1 MSKTVDERVV
11 EMRFDNRQ
19 FETNVGQT
27 MSTLD
32 KLKQRLNLTGAA
44 KGLSD
49 IGAAAGRV
57 DMSPIGRGV
66 EAVQAKFS
74 AMQVIAITAL
84 SNITNS
90 AVNAGKRIVSAL
102 TIDPIKTG
110 FAEYETQINAVQT
123 ILANTKSKG
132 TTLDQ
137 VNSALDELNH
147 YADKTIYNFTEM
159 TRNIGTFTAAGIDL
173 DTSVNAIQGIAN
185 LAAVSGST
193 SQQASTAM
201 YQLSQALATGTIRL
215 MDWNSVVN
223 AGMGGQVFQDALKE
237 TSKELGTGAEAA
249 IKAKGSFRESL
260 QTGWLTSQ
268 VLTETLKKFTTSG
281 ANEYVAKYT
290 GLSKEAIQA
299 ALDSAEA
306 QYGEADAIDKA
317 SEALAKKSGKNKD
330 EIKQILDFAKTAED
344 AATKVKTFSQLWDTL
359 KEAAQSGWTQT
370 WEIIVGD
377 FEEAK
382 SFLTDI
388 SNRVGDIIGKSAD
401 ARNNLLQ
408 GWKDAGG
415 RNDLI
420 EGAWNLFDGIAKIA
434 STIKGAFGEI
444 FPEMKS
450 EQLVAF
456 TKAFKDLTQR
466 FEDFANSKSDKI
478 HSIFKGIFSV
488 LDIGK
493 KIVTALLKPIGQL
506 LGSNGVG
513 SLVDLFLDA
522 GTAVGDLL
530 TKINEGFDTN
540 NFSKTLSNIVNGI
553 SNLLKV
559 ATDKIGGFGDIFTKA
574 GDAISKACEKIWSGI
589 ITVFGW
595 IKDNISLG
603 DIGKILSGAGI
614 LTAGANLAGFFR
626 KLKPS
631 MSGFFDNASEFI
643 SKMNEGGS
651 NKKGGLLA
659 FLGLDDAVEKVP
671 GVLDTLKESL
681 NAFTSSI
688 KITSLVSIAA
698 AMGIL
703 SLALNKLSKIKVP
716 DLAKSLGAMAIMFK
730 LLTTSFKSI
739 SSSVNGLN
747 KAPLVRTGIALMALA
762 EAMNILATA
771 ITKLS
776 KLSLE
781 ELAKGLIGV
790 GGGIFALSKGINAIS
805 GSKVSISTSI
815 ALLALSESCK
825 ILADAMEKFSKF
837 SWDEIAQGLVAMGGA
852 LAELVGSASV
862 LNKFAGGA
870 SIFGSIGIFILIQGL
885 DSLANALKKFGAMNW
900 DEIGR
905 GLSAMGGA
913 LAEVAGASGAL
924 GKISGFSSIF
934 GAGAIDIVILG
945 LDSLANAIKKFG
957 GMSWEEIGQGLTAMG
972 GALGEVSIMSGA
984 LGKIAGFSGILGAG
998 AIDIAIFGL
1007 DSLANALNKFGSM
1020 SWEEIGHG
1028 LSAMGGALLE
1038 VAGVSGALGKIAG
1051 LAGLLGAATIDVVI
1065 IGLDKLAS
1073 ALQKFGSMSWEEIG
1087 NGLTAMGGALAI
1099 VAGASFLSGLSGI
1112 AGLVGAGTI
1121 NLAVQGLDELA
1132 NALIKFGSM
1141 NWDEIGKGL
1150 TAMTGALGSVSLG
1163 SLLNTLSGFGS
1174 AAIATVAKPLGDLA
1188 DSVKKWSGVTVP
1200 EGLGGQL
1207 SALAYGVG
1215 SFNFTGWGA
1224 DAIAA
1229 IGTSLGDLADS
1240 VKKWAG
1246 VTVPEGIST
1255 QLSSL
1260 AYGIG
1265 SFNFSGWGADA
1276 IAAVAKPLG
1285 DLADSVAKWG
1295 SISVP
1300 ENLKSQLTGLADGV
1314 KAFSF
1319 AFLGGWSIS
1328 AIIGPL
1334 GDLADAV
1341 SKWKDVKI
1349 PDGLKDKLQGLS
1361 DAVLSFSFA
1370 FLGGWSLGSVT
1381 GPLGDLADS
1390 VKKWNGVTI
1399 QEGLG
1404 DKLKSIAG
1412 GIKAFNG
1419 VGDISASV
1427 SGLSSL
1433 ASSMAKLS
1441 SVGFDTVSSGLKNIA
1456 GSLTDFASST
1466 ESISGVGEK
1475 IINNV
1480 VTPITQASSK
1490 LTSSGRY
1497 IAKCISA
1504 GVGAGAT
1511 AVSNST
1517 KTIVVKALKIVE
1529 SSNGQF
1535 RNTGIQLA
1543 YKLANGLK
1551 EGSVSIRASISG
1563 ALQAGL
1569 SSARG
1574 QYNSFYSAGSYLA
1587 IGFANGISSSVY
1599 RAELAARAMANAAKA
1614 AAKRA
1619 LNEHSP
1625 SKEMYKIGDYAGAGF
1640 VNALLDYASKAYV
1653 ASYDM
1658 ASEAKNGLSKA
1669 ISRISDI
1676 IDSDIDTQPTIRPVV
1691 DLSDVT
1697 SGVNAINGMMAL
1709 NPSVGVMA
1717 SVSFI
1722 NSSMNR
1728 RIQNGQNEDILNA
1741 IAGLNKTIS
1750 HMSGDTYN
1758 VNGVT
1763 YDDGSNISEA
1773 VKAIIQA
1780 AKIDRRR

>member
-19 FETNVGQT
+19 FETNVGRT

-32 KLKQRLNLTGAA
+32 KLKQHLNLTGAA

-74 AMQVIAITAL
+74 AMQVVAVTAL
-84 SNITNS
+84 ANITNI
-90 AVNAGKRIVSAL
+90 AINAGKRIVSAL

-290 GLSKEAIQA
+290 GLSKEAVQA

-317 SEALAKKSGKNKD
+317 SEALANKSGKNKD
-330 EIKQILDFAKTAED
+330 EIKQILDFARTAED

-420 EGAWNLFDGIAKIA
+420 EGAWNLFDGVAKIA
-434 STIKGAFGEI
+434 STIKGAFREI

-456 TKAFKDLTQR
+456 AKAFKDLTQR

-506 LGSNGVG
+506 LGSKGVG
-513 SLVDLFLDA
+513 SLADLFLDA
-522 GTAVGDLL
+522 GAAVGDFL
-530 TKINEGFDTN
+530 TKINEGFDTSN
-540 NFSKTLSNIVNGI
+540 LSKTLSNIVNGI
-553 SNLLKV
+553 SDLLKG

-589 ITVFGW
+589 KNVFGW

-643 SKMNEGGS
+643 SKMKEGGS

-688 KITSLVSIAA
+688 KITSLVSIAS

-730 LLTTSFKSI
+730 LLTKSFKSI
-739 SSSVNGLN
+739 ASSINGLN

-762 EAMNILATA
+762 EAMNILAKA

-776 KLSLE
+776 KLSLP

-837 SWDEIAQGLVAMGGA
+837 SWGEIASGLTAMGGA
-852 LAELVGSASV
+852 LAELVGSVSV
-862 LNKFAGGA
+862 LNKFAGGG

-957 GMSWEEIGQGLTAMG
+957 GMPWEEIGR
-972 GALGEVSIMSGA
+972 
-984 LGKIAGFSGILGAG
+984 
-998 AIDIAIFGL
+998 
-1007 DSLANALNKFGSM
+1007 
-1020 SWEEIGHG
+1020 G

-1051 LAGLLGAATIDVVI
+1051 LAGLLGAATIDVVVL
-1065 IGLDKLAS
+1065 GLDKLAS
-1073 ALQKFGSMSWEEIG
+1073 AMQKFGSMSWGEIG

-1099 VAGASFLSGLSGI
+1099 VSGASFLSGLSGI

-1132 NALIKFGSM
+1132 NALIKFCSM

-1150 TAMTGALGSVSLG
+1150 TAMTGALGSVALG
-1163 SLLNTLSGFGS
+1163 SLLNTLSGFG
-1174 AAIATVAKPLGDLA
+1174 AKAIATVAKPLGDLA

-1229 IGTSLGDLADS
+1229 IGTSLGGLADS

-1255 QLSSL
+1255 QLSNL

-1276 IAAVAKPLG
+1276 IAAAAKPLG

-1295 SISVP
+1295 NISVP
-1300 ENLKSQLTGLADGV
+1300 ENLNSQLTGLADGI

-1390 VKKWNGVTI
+1390 IKKWNGVTI

-1412 GIKAFNG
+1412 GVKAFNG

-1441 SVGFDTVSSGLKNIA
+1441 NVGFDTVSSGLKNIA
-1456 GSLTDFASST
+1456 ESLTDFASST

-1490 LTSSGRY
+1490 LTSAGRY

-1551 EGSVSIRASISG
+1551 EGSASIRASISG

-1569 SSARG
+1569 SSARD

-1640 VNALLDYASKAYV
+1640 VNALLDYASKAYA

-1676 IDSDIDTQPTIRPVV
+1676 IDSDIDAQPTIRPVV
-1691 DLSDVT
+1691 DLSNVT

-1717 SVSFI
+1717 SVSSI
-1722 NSSMNR
+1722 NASMNR
-1728 RIQNGQNEDILNA
+1728 RIQNGQNGDILDA

-1750 HMSGDTYN
+1750 NMPGDTYN

>member
-19 FETNVGQT
+19 FETNVSQT

-49 IGAAAGRV
+49 IGAAAGRI

-74 AMQVIAITAL
+74 AMQVMAVTAL
-84 SNITNS
+84 ANITNT

-137 VNSALDELNH
+137 VNAALDELNH

-290 GLSKEAIQA
+290 GLSKDAVQA
-299 ALDSAEA
+299 ALDSAKA

-317 SEALAKKSGKNKD
+317 SEALANKSGKNKD
-330 EIKQILDFAKTAED
+330 EIKQILDFARTAED

-370 WEIIVGD
+370 WELIVGD

-434 STIKGAFGEI
+434 STIKGSFREI

-478 HSIFKGIFSV
+478 HSTFKGIFSV

-522 GTAVGDLL
+522 GAAVGDFLA
-530 TKINEGFDTN
+530 KINEGFDTSN
-540 NFSKTLSNIVNGI
+540 LSKTLFNIVNGI
-553 SNLLKV
+553 SNLLKG
-559 ATDKIGGFGDIFTKA
+559 ATDKIGGFGDIF
-574 GDAISKACEKIWSGI
+574 SKVGEKVSDACEKIWSGVKK
-589 ITVFGW
+589 VFGW
-595 IKDNISLG
+595 IKDNVSIK
-603 DIGKILSGAGI
+603 DIFAGLIGGGVFAVGTKLAGLLGKI
-614 LTAGANLAGFFR
+614 T
-626 KLKPS
+626 
-631 MSGFFDNASEFI
+631 EFI
-643 SKMNEGGS
+643 SQFVKKKDGFQDNSKGG
-651 NKKGGLLA
+651 GGLLG
-659 FLGLDDAVEKVP
+659 FLGLGDAVDEIP
-671 GVLDTLKESL
+671 EVLDSLKDAL
-681 NAFTSSI
+681 SSFATGI
-688 KITSLVSIAA
+688 KVSSLVSIAA
-698 AMGIL
+698 AVGIL
-703 SLALNKLSKIKVP
+703 SWALTKLSKINVP

-730 LLTTSFKSI
+730 MLTKSFKSI
-739 SSSVNGLN
+739 STSVNGLN

-837 SWDEIAQGLVAMGGA
+837 SWDEIAHGLVAMGGA
-852 LAELVGSASV
+852 LAELVGSVSV
-862 LNKFAGGA
+862 LNKFAGGG

-900 DEIGR
+900 DEIRR
-905 GLSAMGGA
+905 GLSAMGGV
-913 LAEVAGASGAL
+913 LAEVAGSSGAL

-945 LDSLANAIKKFG
+945 LDSLANALKKFG

-972 GALGEVSIMSGA
+972 GALGEVSLMSGA
-984 LGKIAGFSGILGAG
+984 LGKIAGFYGILGAG
-998 AIDIAIFGL
+998 TIDIAILGL

-1020 SWEEIGHG
+1020 SWEEIGRG
-1028 LSAMGGALLE
+1028 LSAMGVALLE
-1038 VAGVSGALGKIAG
+1038 VSGISGALGMIAG
-1051 LAGLLGAATIDVVI
+1051 LAGLLGAATIDTVVL
-1065 IGLDKLAS
+1065 GLDKLAS

-1087 NGLTAMGGALAI
+1087 HVLTGMGGTLTI
-1099 VAGASFLSGLSGI
+1099 VSGASFLSGLSGI

-1150 TAMTGALGSVSLG
+1150 TAMTGALGSVALG
-1163 SLLNTLSGFGS
+1163 SLLNTLSGFG
-1174 AAIATVAKPLGDLA
+1174 AEAIATVAKPLGDLA
-1188 DSVKKWSGVTVP
+1188 DSVNKWAGVIVP

-1255 QLSSL
+1255 QLSNL

-1276 IAAVAKPLG
+1276 IAAAAKPLG
-1285 DLADSVAKWG
+1285 DMADSVAKWG

-1300 ENLKSQLTGLADGV
+1300 ENLNSQLTGLADGV

-1319 AFLGGWSIS
+1319 TFLGGWSIS

-1341 SKWKDVKI
+1341 
-1349 PDGLKDKLQGLS
+1349 
-1361 DAVLSFSFA
+1361 
-1370 FLGGWSLGSVT
+1370 
-1381 GPLGDLADS
+1381 
-1390 VKKWNGVTI
+1390 KKWNGVTI

-1404 DKLKSIAG
+1404 DKLKTIAG
-1412 GIKAFNG
+1412 GVKAFNG

-1427 SGLSSL
+1427 SWLSSL
-1433 ASSMAKLS
+1433 ASSMVKLS
-1441 SVGFDTVSSGLKNIA
+1441 NVGFDTVSSGLKNIA
-1456 GSLTDFASST
+1456 GSLTNFASST

-1490 LTSSGRY
+1490 LTSAGRY

-1511 AVSNST
+1511 SVSNST
-1517 KTIVVKALKIVE
+1517 KTIIVKALKIVE

-1551 EGSVSIRASISG
+1551 EGSASIRASISG
-1563 ALQAGL
+1563 ALQSGL
-1569 SSARG
+1569 SSARDK
-1574 QYNSFYSAGSYLA
+1574 YASFYSAGSYLA

-1669 ISRISDI
+1669 ISHISDI

-1691 DLSDVT
+1691 DLSNVT

-1717 SVSFI
+1717 SVSSI
-1722 NSSMNR
+1722 NASMNR

-1750 HMSGDTYN
+1750 NMSGDTYN

>member
-1 MSKTVDERVV
+1 MSKTIDERVV

-19 FETNVGQT
+19 FESNVKTT

-32 KLKQRLNLTGAA
+32 RLKHALRLDGAA

-49 IGAAAGRV
+49 IGSAAGRI
-57 DMSPIGRGV
+57 DMSPISRGV

-290 GLSKEAIQA
+290 GLSKDAVQA
-299 ALDSAEA
+299 ALDSAKA

-317 SEALAKKSGKNKD
+317 AEALANKSGKNKD
-330 EIKQILDFAKTAED
+330 EIKQILDFARTAED

-434 STIKGAFGEI
+434 STIKGAFREI

-488 LDIGK
+488 LGIGK
-493 KIVTALLKPIGQL
+493 KIATALLKPIGQL

-513 SLVDLFLDA
+513 SLVDLFLYA
-522 GTAVGDLL
+522 GAAVGDFL
-530 TKINEGFDTN
+530 TKINEGFDTSN
-540 NFSKTLSNIVNGI
+540 LSKTLYNIVNGI
-553 SNLLKV
+553 SDLLKG

-574 GDAISKACEKIWSGI
+574 GDAISKACQKIWSGVK
-589 ITVFGW
+589 TVFGW
-595 IKDNISLG
+595 IKDNVSIGDIFSGLTKGIGVATGIKFLG
-603 DIGKILSGAGI
+603 VIGKIY
-614 LTAGANLAGFFR
+614 
-626 KLKPS
+626 
-631 MSGFFDNASEFI
+631 EFI
-643 SKMNEGGS
+643 SQFVKKKDAVKGEGG
-651 NKKGGLLA
+651 GGLLG
-659 FLGLDDAVEKVP
+659 FLGLSDAVEKVP
-671 GVLDTLKESL
+671 EILDTLKESL

-730 LLTTSFKSI
+730 LLTKSFKSI
-739 SSSVNGLN
+739 STSVNGLN
-747 KAPLVRTGIALMALA
+747 KAPLVKTGIALMALA

-837 SWDEIAQGLVAMGGA
+837 SWSEIA
-852 LAELVGSASV
+852 S
-862 LNKFAGGA
+862 
-870 SIFGSIGIFILIQGL
+870 
-885 DSLANALKKFGAMNW
+885 
-900 DEIGR
+900 
-905 GLSAMGGA
+905 
-913 LAEVAGASGAL
+913 
-924 GKISGFSSIF
+924 
-934 GAGAIDIVILG
+934 
-945 LDSLANAIKKFG
+945 
-957 GMSWEEIGQGLTAMG
+957 GLTAMG
-972 GALGEVSIMSGA
+972 GALGELVIAVS
-984 LGKIAGFSGILGAG
+984 
-998 AIDIAIFGL
+998 
-1007 DSLANALNKFGSM
+1007 ALNKFGGGKSIFGSLGVLIM
-1020 SWEEIGHG
+1020 VQGLGTLADALKKFGQMKWDEIGRG

-1051 LAGLLGAATIDVVI
+1051 FSSIFGAGAIDIVILGLDTLANALKKFGQMAWDEIGRGLTAMGGALLEVSGISGALGMIAGLAGLLGAATIDVVVL
-1065 IGLDKLAS
+1065 GLDKLAS
-1073 ALQKFGSMSWEEIG
+1073 ALKKFGSMSWEEIG

-1150 TAMTGALGSVSLG
+1150 TAMTGALGSVALG
-1163 SLLNTLSGFGS
+1163 SLLNTLSGFG
-1174 AAIATVAKPLGDLA
+1174 AKAIATVAKPLGDLA

-1255 QLSSL
+1255 QLSNL

-1285 DLADSVAKWG
+1285 DMADSVAKWG

-1300 ENLKSQLTGLADGV
+1300 ENLNSQLTGLADGV

-1319 AFLGGWSIS
+1319 SFLGGWSIS

-1334 GDLADAV
+1334 GDLSDAV

-1349 PDGLKDKLQGLS
+1349 PDGLKDKLQGLY
-1361 DAVLSFSFA
+1361 DTVLSFSFA

-1390 VKKWNGVTI
+1390 FKKWNGVTI
-1399 QEGLG
+1399 QEDLG

-1412 GIKAFNG
+1412 GVTAFNG

-1427 SGLSSL
+1427 SWLSSL

-1441 SVGFDTVSSGLKNIA
+1441 NVGFDAVSSGLKNIA
-1456 GSLTDFASST
+1456 ESLTDFSSST

-1490 LTSSGRY
+1490 LTSAGRY

-1551 EGSVSIRASISG
+1551 EGSASIRASISG

-1569 SSARG
+1569 FSARG

-1587 IGFANGISSSVY
+1587 IGFANGIGSSAY
-1599 RAELAARAMANAAKA
+1599 RAELAARAMANAAKE

-1640 VNALLDYASKAYV
+1640 VNALLDYASKAYS

-1691 DLSDVT
+1691 DLSNVA

-1717 SVSFI
+1717 SVSSI
-1722 NSSMNR
+1722 NASMNR
-1728 RIQNGQNEDILNA
+1728 RIQNGQNGDILNA

-1750 HMSGDTYN
+1750 NMSGDTYN

>member
-1 MSKTVDERVV
+1 MSKTIDERVV

-19 FETNVGQT
+19 FESNVTAT

-32 KLKQRLNLTGAA
+32 KLKHALRLDGAA

-57 DMSPIGRGV
+57 DMGPLGRGV

-74 AMQVIAITAL
+74 AMQVVAVTAL
-84 SNITNS
+84 ANITNT
-90 AVNAGKRIVSAL
+90 AINAGKRIVSAL

-290 GLSKEAIQA
+290 GLSKEAVQA

-317 SEALAKKSGKNKD
+317 SEALANKSGKNKD
-330 EIKQILDFAKTAED
+330 EIKQILDFARTAED

-415 RNDLI
+415 RKDLI

-434 STIKGAFGEI
+434 STIKGAFREI

-478 HSIFKGIFSV
+478 HSTFKGIFSV

-506 LGSNGVG
+506 LGSNGVV

-522 GTAVGDLL
+522 GAAVGDFL
-530 TKINEGFDTN
+530 TKINEGFDTSN
-540 NFSKTLSNIVNGI
+540 LSKTLSNIVNGI
-553 SNLLKV
+553 SNLLKG
-559 ATDKIGGFGDIFTKA
+559 ATDKIGGFGNIFTKA
-574 GDAISKACEKIWSGI
+574 GDAISKALEKIWAGAK
-589 ITVFGW
+589 TVFGW

-603 DIGKILSGAGI
+603 DVGKILSGAGI

-643 SKMNEGGS
+643 SKMKEGGS

-659 FLGLDDAVEKVP
+659 FFGLDDAVEKVP

-688 KITSLVSIAA
+688 KITSLVSIAS

-703 SLALNKLSKIKVP
+703 SIALTKLSKIKVP

-730 LLTTSFKSI
+730 LLTNSFKSI
-739 SSSVNGLN
+739 ASSINGLN
-747 KAPLVRTGIALMALA
+747 KAPLFRTGIALMALA

-805 GSKVSISTSI
+805 GSKVRISTSI
-815 ALLALSESCK
+815 AILALSESCK

-837 SWDEIAQGLVAMGGA
+837 SWDEIAHGLFAMGGA
-852 LAELVGSASV
+852 LAELVGSVSV
-862 LNKFAGGA
+862 LNKFAGGG

-885 DSLANALKKFGAMNW
+885 DSLASALKKFGAMNW

-913 LAEVAGASGAL
+913 LAEVAGISGAL
-924 GKISGFSSIF
+924 GKIAGFSSIF
-934 GAGAIDIVILG
+934 GAGAIDIAIAG
-945 LDSLANAIKKFG
+945 LNSLANAFKKFG
-957 GMSWEEIGQGLTAMG
+957 LMSWEEIGKGLTAMG
-972 GALGEVSIMSGA
+972 GALLEVSGISGA
-984 LGKIAGFSGILGAG
+984 LGMISGW
-998 AIDIAIFGL
+998 
-1007 DSLANALNKFGSM
+1007 S
-1020 SWEEIGHG
+1020 
-1028 LSAMGGALLE
+1028 
-1038 VAGVSGALGKIAG
+1038 
-1051 LAGLLGAATIDVVI
+1051 GLLGATTIDTVVL
-1065 IGLDKLAS
+1065 GLDKLAS
-1073 ALQKFGSMSWEEIG
+1073 SLQKFGSMSWEEIG

-1099 VAGASFLSGLSGI
+1099 AAGASFLSGLSGI

-1121 NLAVQGLDELA
+1121 NLAVKGLDELA

-1150 TAMTGALGSVSLG
+1150 TAMTGALGSVALG
-1163 SLLNTLSGFGS
+1163 SLLNTLSGFG
-1174 AAIATVAKPLGDLA
+1174 AKAIATVAKPLGDLA
-1188 DSVKKWSGVTVP
+1188 DSAKKWSGVTVP

-1255 QLSSL
+1255 QLSNL

-1295 SISVP
+1295 NISVP
-1300 ENLKSQLTGLADGV
+1300 ENLNSQLTGLADGI

-1349 PDGLKDKLQGLS
+1349 PDGLKDKMQGLS

-1390 VKKWNGVTI
+1390 IKKWNGVTI

-1412 GIKAFNG
+1412 GVKAFNG

-1456 GSLTDFASST
+1456 ESLTDFASST

-1490 LTSSGRY
+1490 LTSAGRY

-1511 AVSNST
+1511 SVSNST

-1529 SSNGQF
+1529 SSNWQF

-1551 EGSVSIRASISG
+1551 EGSASIRASISG

-1569 SSARG
+1569 SSARD

-1640 VNALLDYASKAYV
+1640 VNALLDYASKAYA
-1653 ASYDM
+1653 ASYGM

-1676 IDSDIDTQPTIRPVV
+1676 IDSDIDAQPTIRPVV
-1691 DLSDVT
+1691 DLSNVT

-1717 SVSFI
+1717 SVSSI
-1722 NSSMNR
+1722 NASMNR
-1728 RIQNGQNEDILNA
+1728 RIQNGQNGDILNA

-1750 HMSGDTYN
+1750 NMSGDTYN

>member
-1 MSKTVDERVV
+1 MSKTIDERVV

-19 FETNVGQT
+19 FESNVTAT

-32 KLKQRLNLTGAA
+32 KLKHALRLDGAA

-57 DMSPIGRGV
+57 DMGPLGRGV

-74 AMQVIAITAL
+74 AMQVVAVTAL
-84 SNITNS
+84 ANITNT
-90 AVNAGKRIVSAL
+90 AINAGKRIVSAL

-290 GLSKEAIQA
+290 GLSKEVVQA

-317 SEALAKKSGKNKD
+317 SEALANKSGKNKD
-330 EIKQILDFAKTAED
+330 EIKQILDFARTAED

-415 RNDLI
+415 RKDLI

-434 STIKGAFGEI
+434 STIKGAFREI

-478 HSIFKGIFSV
+478 HSTFKGIFSV

-506 LGSNGVG
+506 LGSNGVV

-522 GTAVGDLL
+522 GAAVGDFL
-530 TKINEGFDTN
+530 TKINEGFDTSN
-540 NFSKTLSNIVNGI
+540 LSKTLSNIVNGI
-553 SNLLKV
+553 SNLLKG
-559 ATDKIGGFGDIFTKA
+559 ATDKIGGFGNIFTKA
-574 GDAISKACEKIWSGI
+574 GDAISKALEKIWAGAK
-589 ITVFGW
+589 TVFGW

-603 DIGKILSGAGI
+603 DVGKILSGAGI

-643 SKMNEGGS
+643 SKMKEGGS

-659 FLGLDDAVEKVP
+659 FFGLDDAVEKVP

-688 KITSLVSIAA
+688 KITSLVSIAS

-703 SLALNKLSKIKVP
+703 SIALTKLSKIKVP

-730 LLTTSFKSI
+730 LLTNSFKSI
-739 SSSVNGLN
+739 ASSINGLN
-747 KAPLVRTGIALMALA
+747 KAPLFRTGIALMALA

-805 GSKVSISTSI
+805 GSKVRISTSI
-815 ALLALSESCK
+815 AILALSESCK

-837 SWDEIAQGLVAMGGA
+837 SWDEIAHGLFAMGGA
-852 LAELVGSASV
+852 LAELVGSVSV
-862 LNKFAGGA
+862 LNKFAGGG

-885 DSLANALKKFGAMNW
+885 DSLASALKKFGAMNW

-913 LAEVAGASGAL
+913 LAEVAGISGAL
-924 GKISGFSSIF
+924 GKIAGFSSIF
-934 GAGAIDIVILG
+934 GAGAIDIAIAG
-945 LDSLANAIKKFG
+945 LNSLANAFKKFG
-957 GMSWEEIGQGLTAMG
+957 LMSWEEIGKGLTAMG
-972 GALGEVSIMSGA
+972 GALLEVSGISGA
-984 LGKIAGFSGILGAG
+984 LGMISGW
-998 AIDIAIFGL
+998 
-1007 DSLANALNKFGSM
+1007 S
-1020 SWEEIGHG
+1020 
-1028 LSAMGGALLE
+1028 
-1038 VAGVSGALGKIAG
+1038 
-1051 LAGLLGAATIDVVI
+1051 GLLGATTIDTVVL
-1065 IGLDKLAS
+1065 GLDKLAS
-1073 ALQKFGSMSWEEIG
+1073 SLQKFGSMSWEEIG

-1099 VAGASFLSGLSGI
+1099 AAGASFLSGLSGI

-1121 NLAVQGLDELA
+1121 NLAVKGLDELA

-1150 TAMTGALGSVSLG
+1150 TAMTGALGSVALG
-1163 SLLNTLSGFGS
+1163 SLLNTLSGFG
-1174 AAIATVAKPLGDLA
+1174 AKAIATVAKPLGDLA
-1188 DSVKKWSGVTVP
+1188 DSAKKWSGVTVP

-1255 QLSSL
+1255 QLSNL

-1295 SISVP
+1295 NISVP
-1300 ENLKSQLTGLADGV
+1300 ENLNSQLTGLADGI

-1349 PDGLKDKLQGLS
+1349 PDGLKDKMQGLS

-1390 VKKWNGVTI
+1390 IKKWNGVTI

-1412 GIKAFNG
+1412 GVKAFNG

-1456 GSLTDFASST
+1456 ESLTDFASST

-1490 LTSSGRY
+1490 LTSAGRY

-1511 AVSNST
+1511 SVSNST

-1529 SSNGQF
+1529 SSNWQF

-1551 EGSVSIRASISG
+1551 EGSASIRASISG

-1569 SSARG
+1569 SSARD

-1640 VNALLDYASKAYV
+1640 VNALLDYASKAYA
-1653 ASYDM
+1653 ASYGM

-1676 IDSDIDTQPTIRPVV
+1676 IDSDIDAQPTIRPVV
-1691 DLSDVT
+1691 DLSNVT

-1717 SVSFI
+1717 SVSSI
-1722 NSSMNR
+1722 NASMNR
-1728 RIQNGQNEDILNA
+1728 RIQNGQNGDILNA

-1750 HMSGDTYN
+1750 NMSGDTYN

>member
-32 KLKQRLNLTGAA
+32 RLKHALRLDGAA

-49 IGAAAGRV
+49 IGSAAGRI

-137 VNSALDELNH
+137 VNSALGELNH

-290 GLSKEAIQA
+290 GLSKDAVQA
-299 ALDSAEA
+299 ALDSAKA

-317 SEALAKKSGKNKD
+317 AEALANKSGKNKD
-330 EIKQILDFAKTAED
+330 EIKQILDFARTAED

-434 STIKGAFGEI
+434 STIKGAFREI

-466 FEDFANSKSDKI
+466 FEDFANSKSDKT

-488 LDIGK
+488 LGIGK
-493 KIVTALLKPIGQL
+493 KIATALLKPIGQL
-506 LGSNGVG
+506 LGSNGIG

-522 GTAVGDLL
+522 GAAVGDFL
-530 TKINEGFDTN
+530 TKINEGFDTSN
-540 NFSKTLSNIVNGI
+540 LSKTLSNIVNGI
-553 SNLLKV
+553 SNLLKG

-574 GDAISKACEKIWSGI
+574 GDAISKACEKIWSGVK
-589 ITVFGW
+589 TVFRW

-643 SKMNEGGS
+643 SKMKEGRS

-659 FLGLDDAVEKVP
+659 FLGLDDAAEKVP

-716 DLAKSLGAMAIMFK
+716 DLAKSLGVMAIMFK
-730 LLTTSFKSI
+730 LLTKSFKSI
-739 SSSVNGLN
+739 STSVNGLN

-815 ALLALSESCK
+815 DLFALSESCK

-837 SWDEIAQGLVAMGGA
+837 SWGEIAHGLVAMGGA
-852 LAELVGSASV
+852 LAELVGSVSV
-862 LNKFAGGA
+862 LNKFAGVG

-900 DEIGR
+900 DGIGR

-945 LDSLANAIKKFG
+945 LD
-957 GMSWEEIGQGLTAMG
+957 T
-972 GALGEVSIMSGA
+972 
-984 LGKIAGFSGILGAG
+984 
-998 AIDIAIFGL
+998 
-1007 DSLANALNKFGSM
+1007 LANALNKFGQM
-1020 SWEEIGHG
+1020 AWDEIGRG
-1028 LSAMGGALLE
+1028 LIAMGGALLE
-1038 VAGVSGALGKIAG
+1038 VSGISGALGMIAG
-1051 LAGLLGAATIDVVI
+1051 LAGLLGAATIDIVVL
-1065 IGLDKLAS
+1065 GLDKLAS

-1099 VAGASFLSGLSGI
+1099 VTGASFLSGLSGI

-1150 TAMTGALGSVSLG
+1150 TAMTGALGSVGLG
-1163 SLLNTLSGFGS
+1163 SLLNTLSGFG
-1174 AAIATVAKPLGDLA
+1174 AKAIATVAKPLGDLA

-1229 IGTSLGDLADS
+1229 IGASLGDLADS

-1255 QLSSL
+1255 QLSNL

-1295 SISVP
+1295 SVSVP
-1300 ENLKSQLTGLADGV
+1300 DNLNSQLTGLADGV

-1404 DKLKSIAG
+1404 DKLKPIAG
-1412 GIKAFNG
+1412 GVKAFNG
-1419 VGDISASV
+1419 VGDISTSI

-1433 ASSMAKLS
+1433 ALSMAKLS
-1441 SVGFDTVSSGLKNIA
+1441 NVGFDTVSSGLKNIA

-1490 LTSSGRY
+1490 LTSAGRY

-1517 KTIVVKALKIVE
+1517 KTLVTKALKTAE

-1535 RNTGIQLA
+1535 RNVGIQLA

-1551 EGSVSIRASISG
+1551 EGSASIKASISG

-1574 QYNSFYSAGSYLA
+1574 QYNSFYSVGSYLA

-1691 DLSDVT
+1691 DLSNVT

-1717 SVSFI
+1717 SVSSI
-1722 NSSMNR
+1722 NASMNR
-1728 RIQNGQNEDILNA
+1728 RIQNGQNGDILNA

-1750 HMSGDTYN
+1750 NMSGDTYN

>member
-1 MSKTVDERVV
+1 MSKTIDERVV

-159 TRNIGTFTAAGIDL
+159 TRNIGTFTAAGVDL

-290 GLSKEAIQA
+290 GLSKEAVQA

-317 SEALAKKSGKNKD
+317 SEALANKSGKNKD

-382 SFLTDI
+382 AFLTDI

-434 STIKGAFGEI
+434 STIKGAFREI

-456 TKAFKDLTQR
+456 TKAFKDLTKR

-522 GTAVGDLL
+522 GAAVGDFL
-530 TKINEGFDTN
+530 TKINEGFDTSN
-540 NFSKTLSNIVNGI
+540 LSKTLSNIVNGI
-553 SNLLKV
+553 SDLLKG

-574 GDAISKACEKIWSGI
+574 GDAILKACEKIWSGVK
-589 ITVFGW
+589 TVFGW

-643 SKMNEGGS
+643 SKMKEGGS

-698 AMGIL
+698 SMGIL

-730 LLTTSFKSI
+730 LLTKSFKSI
-739 SSSVNGLN
+739 STSVNGLN

-771 ITKLS
+771 IAKLS

-837 SWDEIAQGLVAMGGA
+837 SWSEIASGLTAMGGA
-852 LAELVGSASV
+852 LGELVIAVSA
-862 LNKFAGGA
+862 LNKFGGGK
-870 SIFGSIGIFILIQGL
+870 SIFGSLGVLIMVHGL
-885 DSLANALKKFGAMNW
+885 GTLADALKKFGQMKW
-900 DEIGR
+900 GEIGR
-905 GLSAMGGA
+905 SLSAMGGA
-913 LAEVAGASGAL
+913 LIEVAGVSGAL
-924 GKISGFSSIF
+924 GKIAGFSSIF

-945 LDSLANAIKKFG
+945 LD
-957 GMSWEEIGQGLTAMG
+957 T
-972 GALGEVSIMSGA
+972 
-984 LGKIAGFSGILGAG
+984 
-998 AIDIAIFGL
+998 
-1007 DSLANALNKFGSM
+1007 LANALNKFGQM
-1020 SWEEIGHG
+1020 AWDEIGRG
-1028 LSAMGGALLE
+1028 LTAMVGALLE
-1038 VAGVSGALGKIAG
+1038 VSGISGALGMIAG
-1051 LAGLLGAATIDVVI
+1051 LAGLLGAATIDIVVL
-1065 IGLDKLAS
+1065 GLDKLAS

-1087 NGLTAMGGALAI
+1087 HGLTGMGGALAI
-1099 VAGASFLSGLSGI
+1099 VSGASFLSGLSGI

-1150 TAMTGALGSVSLG
+1150 TAMTGALGSVGLG
-1163 SLLNTLSGFGS
+1163 SLLNTLSGFG
-1174 AAIATVAKPLGDLA
+1174 AEAIATVAKPLGDLA

-1255 QLSSL
+1255 QLSNL

-1276 IAAVAKPLG
+1276 ISAVAKPLG
-1285 DLADSVAKWG
+1285 DFADSVAKWG

-1300 ENLKSQLTGLADGV
+1300 KNLNSQLTGLADGV

-1381 GPLGDLADS
+1381 GPLADLADS

-1412 GIKAFNG
+1412 GVKAFNG
-1419 VGDISASV
+1419 VGDISTSV
-1427 SGLSSL
+1427 FGLSSL

-1490 LTSSGRY
+1490 LTSAGRY

-1551 EGSVSIRASISG
+1551 EGSSSIRASISG

-1599 RAELAARAMANAAKA
+1599 RAEIAARAMANAAKY

-1676 IDSDIDTQPTIRPVV
+1676 IDSDIDAQPTIRPVV
-1691 DLSDVT
+1691 DLSNVA

-1717 SVSFI
+1717 SVSSI
-1722 NSSMNR
+1722 NASMNR

-1750 HMSGDTYN
+1750 NMSGDTYN

>member
-19 FETNVGQT
+19 FETNVGRT

-137 VNSALDELNH
+137 VNAALDELNH

-290 GLSKEAIQA
+290 GLSKDAVQA
-299 ALDSAEA
+299 ALDSAKA

-317 SEALAKKSGKNKD
+317 AEALANKSGKNKD
-330 EIKQILDFAKTAED
+330 EIKQILDFARTAED

-434 STIKGAFGEI
+434 STIKGAFREI

-478 HSIFKGIFSV
+478 HSTFKGIFSV

-493 KIVTALLKPIGQL
+493 KVATALLKPIGQL

-522 GTAVGDLL
+522 GASVGDFL
-530 TKINEGFDTN
+530 TKINEGFDTSN
-540 NFSKTLSNIVNGI
+540 LSKTLFNIVNGI
-553 SNLLKV
+553 SDLLKG
-559 ATDKIGGFGDIFTKA
+559 ATDKIGGFGDIFTKT

-589 ITVFGW
+589 KTVFGW

-643 SKMNEGGS
+643 SKMKEGGS

-688 KITSLVSIAA
+688 KITSLVSIAT

-730 LLTTSFKSI
+730 MLTTSFKSV
-739 SSSVNGLN
+739 SSSVTGLN
-747 KAPLVRTGIALMALA
+747 KAPLVKTGIALMALA
-762 EAMNILATA
+762 EAMNILAKA

-790 GGGIFALSKGINAIS
+790 GGGIFALSKGINTIS

-837 SWDEIAQGLVAMGGA
+837 SWSEITSGLTAMGGA
-852 LAELVGSASV
+852 LGELVIAVSA
-862 LNKFAGGA
+862 LNKFGGGK
-870 SIFGSIGIFILIQGL
+870 SIFGSLGVFIMIQGL
-885 DSLANALKKFGAMNW
+885 GTLADALKKFGQMKW

-913 LAEVAGASGAL
+913 LIEVAGVSGAL
-924 GKISGFSSIF
+924 GKIAGFSSIF

-945 LDSLANAIKKFG
+945 LD
-957 GMSWEEIGQGLTAMG
+957 T
-972 GALGEVSIMSGA
+972 
-984 LGKIAGFSGILGAG
+984 
-998 AIDIAIFGL
+998 
-1007 DSLANALNKFGSM
+1007 LANALNKFGQM
-1020 SWEEIGHG
+1020 AWGEIGRG
-1028 LSAMGGALLE
+1028 LTSMGGALLE

-1073 ALQKFGSMSWEEIG
+1073 ALHKFGSMSWEEIG

-1099 VAGASFLSGLSGI
+1099 MAGASFLSGLSGI

-1121 NLAVQGLDELA
+1121 NFAVQGLDELA

-1150 TAMTGALGSVSLG
+1150 TAMTGALGSVALG
-1163 SLLNTLSGFGS
+1163 SLLNTFSGFG
-1174 AAIATVAKPLGDLA
+1174 AKAIATVAKPLGDLA
-1188 DSVKKWSGVTVP
+1188 DSVKKWSGVTIP

-1255 QLSSL
+1255 QLSNL

-1285 DLADSVAKWG
+1285 DMADSVAKWG

-1300 ENLKSQLTGLADGV
+1300 ENLNSQLTGLADGV

-1319 AFLGGWSIS
+1319 AFIGGWSIG

-1334 GDLADAV
+1334 GDMADAV

-1349 PDGLKDKLQGLS
+1349 PDGLKGKLQGLS

-1404 DKLKSIAG
+1404 DKLKTIADG
-1412 GIKAFNG
+1412 VKAFNG

-1433 ASSMAKLS
+1433 ASSIAKLS
-1441 SVGFDTVSSGLKNIA
+1441 NVSFDTVSSGLKNIA

-1490 LTSSGRY
+1490 LTSAGIY

-1504 GVGAGAT
+1504 GV
-1511 AVSNST
+1511 
-1517 KTIVVKALKIVE
+1517 
-1529 SSNGQF
+1529 
-1535 RNTGIQLA
+1535 
-1543 YKLANGLK
+1543 
-1551 EGSVSIRASISG
+1551 
-1563 ALQAGL
+1563 
-1569 SSARG
+1569 
-1574 QYNSFYSAGSYLA
+1574 
-1587 IGFANGISSSVY
+1587 
-1599 RAELAARAMANAAKA
+1599 
-1614 AAKRA
+1614 
-1619 LNEHSP
+1619 
-1625 SKEMYKIGDYAGAGF
+1625 
-1640 VNALLDYASKAYV
+1640 
-1653 ASYDM
+1653 
-1658 ASEAKNGLSKA
+1658 
-1669 ISRISDI
+1669 
-1676 IDSDIDTQPTIRPVV
+1676 
-1691 DLSDVT
+1691 
-1697 SGVNAINGMMAL
+1697 
-1709 NPSVGVMA
+1709 
-1717 SVSFI
+1717 
-1722 NSSMNR
+1722 
-1728 RIQNGQNEDILNA
+1728 
-1741 IAGLNKTIS
+1741 
-1750 HMSGDTYN
+1750 
-1758 VNGVT
+1758 
-1763 YDDGSNISEA
+1763 
-1773 VKAIIQA
+1773 
-1780 AKIDRRR
+1780 

>member
-57 DMSPIGRGV
+57 DMGPLGRGV

-137 VNSALDELNH
+137 VNVALDELNH

-299 ALDSAEA
+299 ALDSAKA

-317 SEALAKKSGKNKD
+317 SEALANKSGKNKD
-330 EIKQILDFAKTAED
+330 EIKQILDFARTAED

-434 STIKGAFGEI
+434 STIKGAFREI

-456 TKAFKDLTQR
+456 TKAFKDLAQR

-522 GTAVGDLL
+522 GAAVGDFL
-530 TKINEGFDTN
+530 TKINKGFDTSN
-540 NFSKTLSNIVNGI
+540 LSKTLSNIVNGI
-553 SNLLKV
+553 SNLLKG

-574 GDAISKACEKIWSGI
+574 GDAISKACQKIWSGVK
-589 ITVFGW
+589 TVFGW

-643 SKMNEGGS
+643 SKMKEGES

-659 FLGLDDAVEKVP
+659 FLGLDDTVEKVP

-730 LLTTSFKSI
+730 LLTKSFKSI
-739 SSSVNGLN
+739 STSVNGLN

-762 EAMNILATA
+762 EAMNILATS

-825 ILADAMEKFSKF
+825 ILGDAMEKFSKF
-837 SWDEIAQGLVAMGGA
+837 SWGEIASGLTAMGGA
-852 LAELVGSASV
+852 LGELVIAVSA
-862 LNKFAGGA
+862 LNKFGGGK
-870 SIFGSIGIFILIQGL
+870 SIFGSLGVLIMVQGL
-885 DSLANALKKFGAMNW
+885 GTLADALKKFGQMKW

-905 GLSAMGGA
+905 GLSAMGGS
-913 LAEVAGASGAL
+913 LLEVAGVSGAL
-924 GKISGFSSIF
+924 GKIAGFSSIF

-945 LDSLANAIKKFG
+945 LDTLAN
-957 GMSWEEIGQGLTAMG
+957 T
-972 GALGEVSIMSGA
+972 
-984 LGKIAGFSGILGAG
+984 
-998 AIDIAIFGL
+998 
-1007 DSLANALNKFGSM
+1007 LNKFGQM
-1020 SWEEIGHG
+1020 AWGEIGRG
-1028 LSAMGGALLE
+1028 LTSMGGALLE
-1038 VAGVSGALGKIAG
+1038 VAGASGALGKIAG
-1051 LAGLLGAATIDVVI
+1051 LAGLLGAATIDVVV

-1099 VAGASFLSGLSGI
+1099 VSGASFLSGLSGI

-1121 NLAVQGLDELA
+1121 NFAVQGLDELA

-1150 TAMTGALGSVSLG
+1150 TAMTVALGSVALG
-1163 SLLNTLSGFGS
+1163 SLLNTLSGFG
-1174 AAIATVAKPLGDLA
+1174 AKAIATVARPLGDFA

-1229 IGTSLGDLADS
+1229 IGTSLGELADS

-1255 QLSSL
+1255 QLSNL

-1285 DLADSVAKWG
+1285 DMADSVAKWG

-1300 ENLKSQLTGLADGV
+1300 ENLNSQLTGLADGV

-1319 AFLGGWSIS
+1319 AFLGGWSIG

-1349 PDGLKDKLQGLS
+1349 PDGLKDKMQGLS

-1370 FLGGWSLGSVT
+1370 FLGSWSLSSVT

-1390 VKKWNGVTI
+1390 VNKWNGVKI
-1399 QEGLG
+1399 PEGLG
-1404 DKLKSIAG
+1404 DKLKSIADG
-1412 GIKAFNG
+1412 VKAFNG

-1427 SGLSSL
+1427 SGLSSM
-1433 ASSMAKLS
+1433 SSSIANLS
-1441 SVGFDTVSSGLKNIA
+1441 NVGFDTVSSGLKNIA

-1490 LTSSGRY
+1490 LTSAGRY

-1504 GVGAGAT
+1504 GVGAGASY
-1511 AVSNST
+1511 VSNST

-1529 SSNGQF
+1529 SSNVQF

-1551 EGSVSIRASISG
+1551 EGSASIKASISG

-1569 SSARG
+1569 SSAIG

-1587 IGFANGISSSVY
+1587 IGFANGLSSSSY
-1599 RAELAARAMANAAKA
+1599 RAEIAARAMANAAKS

-1691 DLSDVT
+1691 DLSNVA

-1717 SVSFI
+1717 SVSSI
-1722 NSSMNR
+1722 NASMNR

-1750 HMSGDTYN
+1750 NMSGDTYN

>member
-1 MSKTVDERVV
+1 MSKTIDERVV

-19 FETNVGQT
+19 FESNVKTT

-32 KLKQRLNLTGAA
+32 RLKHALRLDGAA

-49 IGAAAGRV
+49 IGYAAGRV
-57 DMSPIGRGV
+57 DMGPLGRGV

-137 VNSALDELNH
+137 VNNALDELNH

-290 GLSKEAIQA
+290 GLSKEAVQA
-299 ALDSAEA
+299 ALDSAKA

-317 SEALAKKSGKNKD
+317 AEALANKSGKNKD

-434 STIKGAFGEI
+434 STIKGAFREI

-513 SLVDLFLDA
+513 SLIDLFLDA
-522 GTAVGDLL
+522 GAAVGDFL
-530 TKINEGFDTN
+530 TKINEGFDTSN
-540 NFSKTLSNIVNGI
+540 PSKTLSNIVNGI
-553 SNLLKV
+553 SNLLKG
-559 ATDKIGGFGDIFTKA
+559 ATDKVGGFGDIFTKA
-574 GDAISKACEKIWSGI
+574 GDAISKACEKIWYGVK
-589 ITVFGW
+589 TVFGW
-595 IKDNISLG
+595 IKENISLG

-643 SKMNEGGS
+643 TKMKEGG
-651 NKKGGLLA
+651 NGGRAKGGLLA

-688 KITSLVSIAA
+688 KITSLVYIAA

-730 LLTTSFKSI
+730 MLTTSFKSI
-739 SSSVNGLN
+739 TSSINGLN
-747 KAPLVRTGIALMALA
+747 KAPLARTAIALIALA
-762 EAMNILATA
+762 EAMNILSKSMTN
-771 ITKLS
+771 LS
-776 KLSLE
+776 KLSLP

-790 GGGIFALSKGINAIS
+790 GGGIFALSKGINAIR

-825 ILADAMEKFSKF
+825 ILADAIEKFSKF
-837 SWDEIAQGLVAMGGA
+837 SWDEIAHGLVAMGGA
-852 LAELVGSASV
+852 LAELVGSVSV
-862 LNKFAGGA
+862 LNKFAGGG

-885 DSLANALKKFGAMNW
+885 DSLANALKKFGVMNW

-913 LAEVAGASGAL
+913 L
-924 GKISGFSSIF
+924 
-934 GAGAIDIVILG
+934 
-945 LDSLANAIKKFG
+945 
-957 GMSWEEIGQGLTAMG
+957 
-972 GALGEVSIMSGA
+972 GEVSLMSGA

-998 AIDIAIFGL
+998 AIDIAILGL

-1020 SWEEIGHG
+1020 SWEEIGRG
-1028 LSAMGGALLE
+1028 LSAMDGALLE
-1038 VAGVSGALGKIAG
+1038 VSGISGALGMIAG
-1051 LAGLLGAATIDVVI
+1051 LAGLLGATTIDVVI

-1087 NGLTAMGGALAI
+1087 NGLTGMGGSLAI
-1099 VAGASFLSGLSGI
+1099 VSGASFLSGLSGI

-1121 NLAVQGLDELA
+1121 NLAVQGLGELA
-1132 NALIKFGSM
+1132 NAFIKFGSM
-1141 NWDEIGKGL
+1141 NWDGIGKGL
-1150 TAMTGALGSVSLG
+1150 TAMIGALGSVALG
-1163 SLLNTLSGFGS
+1163 SLLNTLSGFG
-1174 AAIATVAKPLGDLA
+1174 AKAIATVAKPLGDLA
-1188 DSVKKWSGVTVP
+1188 DSAKKWSGVTVP
-1200 EGLGGQL
+1200 EGLGSQL

-1229 IGTSLGDLADS
+1229 IGTSLGNLADS

-1255 QLSSL
+1255 QLSNL

-1300 ENLKSQLTGLADGV
+1300 ENLNSQLTGLADGV

-1319 AFLGGWSIS
+1319 AFIGGWSMSTIV
-1328 AIIGPL
+1328 GPL
-1334 GDLADAV
+1334 GDMADAV
-1341 SKWKDVKI
+1341 SKWKDIKI

-1412 GIKAFNG
+1412 GVKAFNG
-1419 VGDISASV
+1419 VGDISTSV

-1433 ASSMAKLS
+1433 ASSMVKLS
-1441 SVGFDTVSSGLKNIA
+1441 NVGFDIVSSGLKNIA
-1456 GSLTDFASST
+1456 VSLTDFASST

-1490 LTSSGRY
+1490 LTSAGRY

-1504 GVGAGAT
+1504 GVVAGAT
-1511 AVSNST
+1511 SVSNST

-1529 SSNGQF
+1529 SSNRQF

-1543 YKLANGLK
+1543 YKLSNGLK

-1563 ALQAGL
+1563 ALQSGL
-1569 SSARG
+1569 SSAIDK
-1574 QYNSFYSAGSYLA
+1574 YTSFYSAGSYLA

-1640 VNALLDYASKAYV
+1640 VNALLDYASKAYA
-1653 ASYDM
+1653 ASYGM

-1676 IDSDIDTQPTIRPVV
+1676 IDSDIDTKPTIRPVV

-1717 SVSFI
+1717 SVSSI
-1722 NSSMNR
+1722 NASMNR
-1728 RIQNGQNEDILNA
+1728 RIQNGQNEDILTA

-1750 HMSGDTYN
+1750 NMTGDTYN

>member
-27 MSTLD
+27 MSTLA

-49 IGAAAGRV
+49 IGAAAGRI

-159 TRNIGTFTAAGIDL
+159 THNIGTFTAAGIDL

-193 SQQASTAM
+193 SQQASAAM

-290 GLSKEAIQA
+290 GLSKEAVQA

-330 EIKQILDFAKTAED
+330 EIKQILDFARTAED

-434 STIKGAFGEI
+434 STIKGAFREI
-444 FPEMKS
+444 FPEIKS

-466 FEDFANSKSDKI
+466 FEDFANSKSNKI

-506 LGSNGVG
+506 LGSKGVG

-522 GTAVGDLL
+522 GTAIGDFL
-530 TKINEGFDTN
+530 TKINEGFDTSN
-540 NFSKTLSNIVNGI
+540 LSKTLSNIVNSI
-553 SNLLKV
+553 SDLLKT
-559 ATDKIGGFGDIFTKA
+559 ATNKVVGFGDIFSKV
-574 GDAISKACEKIWSGI
+574 GEKISSACEKIWSGI
-589 ITVFGW
+589 KNVFGW
-595 IKDNISLG
+595 IKDNVSIG
-603 DIGKILSGAGI
+603 DIFSGLAKGIGVASGIRLFGLIGKISSFMSQFVKKKRHGREESG
-614 LTAGANLAGFFR
+614 
-626 KLKPS
+626 
-631 MSGFFDNASEFI
+631 
-643 SKMNEGGS
+643 
-651 NKKGGLLA
+651 GGLLA
-659 FLGLDDAVEKVP
+659 FLGIDYDAEQVSDILDS
-671 GVLDTLKESL
+671 LKDSL
-681 NAFTSSI
+681 SSFANSI
-688 KITSLVSIAA
+688 KATSLVAIAVA
-698 AMGIL
+698 VGIL
-703 SLALNKLSKIKVP
+703 SIALTKLSKINVP

-730 LLTTSFKSI
+730 LLTKSFKSI
-739 SSSVNGLN
+739 STSVNGLN

-837 SWDEIAQGLVAMGGA
+837 SWGEIAHGLVVMGGA
-852 LAELVGSASV
+852 LAELAGSVSV
-862 LNKFAGGA
+862 LNKFAGVG

-905 GLSAMGGA
+905 GLSAMGSA

-945 LDSLANAIKKFG
+945 LDSLANALKKFG

-998 AIDIAIFGL
+998 VIDIAILGL
-1007 DSLANALNKFGSM
+1007 GSLANALNKFGSM
-1020 SWEEIGHG
+1020 SWEETGRG

-1038 VAGVSGALGKIAG
+1038 VSGISGALGMIVG
-1051 LAGLLGAATIDVVI
+1051 LAGLLGAATIDTVVL
-1065 IGLDKLAS
+1065 GLDKLAS

-1087 NGLTAMGGALAI
+1087 HGITGIGGALAI
-1099 VAGASFLSGLSGI
+1099 VSGASFLSGLSGI

-1121 NLAVQGLDELA
+1121 NLAVQGLDEIT

-1150 TAMTGALGSVSLG
+1150 TTMTGALGSVALG
-1163 SLLNTLSGFGS
+1163 SLLNTLSGSG
-1174 AAIATVAKPLGDLA
+1174 AKAIATVAKPLGDLA
-1188 DSVKKWSGVTVP
+1188 DSAKKWAGVTVP
-1200 EGLGGQL
+1200 EVLGGQL

-1215 SFNFTGWGA
+1215 SLKFTGWGA

-1255 QLSSL
+1255 QLSNL

-1276 IAAVAKPLG
+1276 IASVTKPLG
-1285 DLADSVAKWG
+1285 DMADSVAKWG

-1300 ENLKSQLTGLADGV
+1300 DNLNSQLTGLADGV

-1319 AFLGGWSIS
+1319 AFLGGWSMS

-1334 GDLADAV
+1334 GDMADAV
-1341 SKWKDVKI
+1341 SKWKDIKI
-1349 PDGLKDKLQGLS
+1349 PDGLNDKLQGLS

-1370 FLGGWSLGSVT
+1370 FLGGWSLSSVSGS
-1381 GPLGDLADS
+1381 LSDLADS
-1390 VKKWNGVTI
+1390 IKKWNGVTI

-1404 DKLKSIAG
+1404 DKLKYIAG
-1412 GIKAFNG
+1412 GVKAFNG

-1433 ASSMAKLS
+1433 ALSMAKLS
-1441 SVGFDTVSSGLKNIA
+1441 NVGFDTVSSGLKNIA

-1466 ESISGVGEK
+1466 ESISGAGEK

-1480 VTPITQASSK
+1480 VTPIMQASSK

-1587 IGFANGISSSVY
+1587 IGFANGLSSSSY
-1599 RAELAARAMANAAKA
+1599 RAEIAARAMANAAKY

-1640 VNALLDYASKAYV
+1640 VNALLDYASKAYA

-1669 ISRISDI
+1669 ISHISDI
-1676 IDSDIDTQPTIRPVV
+1676 IDSDIDAQPTIRPVV

-1717 SVSFI
+1717 SVSSI
-1722 NSSMNR
+1722 NASMNR
-1728 RIQNGQNEDILNA
+1728 RIQNGQNDDILNA

-1750 HMSGDTYN
+1750 NMSGDTYN

>member
-159 TRNIGTFTAAGIDL
+159 TRNIGTFTAAGINL

-290 GLSKEAIQA
+290 GLSKEAVKA

-317 SEALAKKSGKNKD
+317 SEALANKSGKNKD

-415 RNDLI
+415 RKDLI

-434 STIKGAFGEI
+434 STIKGAFREI

-478 HSIFKGIFSV
+478 HSTFKGIFSV

-522 GTAVGDLL
+522 GAAVGGFI
-530 TKINEGFDTN
+530 TKINEGFDTSN
-540 NFSKTLSNIVNGI
+540 LSKTLSNIVNGI
-553 SNLLKV
+553 SDLMKG

-574 GDAISKACEKIWSGI
+574 GDAILKACEKIWFGI
-589 ITVFGW
+589 KTVFGW

-643 SKMNEGGS
+643 SKMKEGGS

-730 LLTTSFKSI
+730 LLTKSFKSI
-739 SSSVNGLN
+739 STSVNGLN

-815 ALLALSESCK
+815 SLLALSESCK

-837 SWDEIAQGLVAMGGA
+837 SWDEIAHGLFAMGGA
-852 LAELVGSASV
+852 LAELVGSVSV
-862 LNKFAGGA
+862 LNKFAGGG

-913 LAEVAGASGAL
+913 LAEVAGVSGAL

-957 GMSWEEIGQGLTAMG
+957 GMSWEEIGR
-972 GALGEVSIMSGA
+972 
-984 LGKIAGFSGILGAG
+984 
-998 AIDIAIFGL
+998 
-1007 DSLANALNKFGSM
+1007 
-1020 SWEEIGHG
+1020 G

-1038 VAGVSGALGKIAG
+1038 VSGISGALGKIAG
-1051 LAGLLGAATIDVVI
+1051 LAGLLGAATIDIVVL
-1065 IGLDKLAS
+1065 GLDKLAS
-1073 ALQKFGSMSWEEIG
+1073 AMQKFGSMSWGEIG

-1150 TAMTGALGSVSLG
+1150 TAMTGALGSVGLG
-1163 SLLNTLSGFGS
+1163 SLLNTLSGFG
-1174 AAIATVAKPLGDLA
+1174 AEAIATVAKPLGDLA
-1188 DSVKKWSGVTVP
+1188 DSVKKWAGVTVP

-1255 QLSSL
+1255 QLSNL

-1276 IAAVAKPLG
+1276 IAATAKPLG

-1295 SISVP
+1295 NISVP
-1300 ENLKSQLTGLADGV
+1300 ENLNSQLTGLADGI

-1390 VKKWNGVTI
+1390 IKKWNGVTI

-1412 GIKAFNG
+1412 GVKAFNG

-1441 SVGFDTVSSGLKNIA
+1441 NVGFDTVSSGLKNIA
-1456 GSLTDFASST
+1456 ESLTDFASST

-1480 VTPITQASSK
+1480 VMPITQASSK
-1490 LTSSGRY
+1490 LTSAGRY

-1551 EGSVSIRASISG
+1551 EGSASIRASISG

-1569 SSARG
+1569 SSARD

-1599 RAELAARAMANAAKA
+1599 RAELAARAIANAAKA

-1640 VNALLDYASKAYV
+1640 VNALLDYASKAYA

-1676 IDSDIDTQPTIRPVV
+1676 IDSDIDAQPTIRPVV
-1691 DLSDVT
+1691 DLSNVT

-1717 SVSFI
+1717 SVSSI
-1722 NSSMNR
+1722 NASMNR
-1728 RIQNGQNEDILNA
+1728 RIQNGQNGDILNA

-1750 HMSGDTYN
+1750 NMSGDTYN